1 MAFSCHSQMFQL
13 SGARPGISS
22 PCPATLRSTS
32 GHQRLHTI
40 AAAAQESAQQTI
52 RIKLKAYELPLLKQ
66 SVKEIL
72 SAAESNEAS
81 VSGPVPLPTK
91 IRKYTVLRSPHVNK
105 DSREQF
111 ETRTHQRLIDIK
123 DPSPATID
131 DLMSLDLPAGVDV
144 QVKLQ

>member
-1 MAFSCHSQMFQL
+1 MFQL

-72 SAAESNEAS
+72 SAAESNGMSKGGGRDLKSQLHITLVSACAS
-81 VSGPVPLPTK
+81 PV
-91 IRKYTVLRSPHVNK
+91 YVVLVMLSCLLVLC
-105 DSREQF
+105 S
-111 ETRTHQRLIDIK
+111 TGLTLL
-123 DPSPATID
+123 A
-131 DLMSLDLPAGVDV
+131 DL
-144 QVKLQ
+144 